1 MLGRLLSRVYERGV
15 RQKYRGLSPALFTPT
30 VDTQL
35 RRLNVH
41 EHVGMEIFQRF
52 GVNVPRSV
60 VVSNLANVKSAYATL
75 FPSGDGDVVVKAQV
89 LAGGRGKGR
98 FSNGFQGGVHMADSA
113 EEAQT
118 IAQKML
124 GSSLI
129 TKQTTEEGQPC
140 HKVLMVERLY
150 LRRELYLSILLD
162 RETGGPMMVA
172 STAGGMDIED
182 VAEKTPH
189 KILKEPINIVD
200 GPAPGQLKRLAKN
213 LGFKANK
220 IDQVEGMLE
229 KFYNMFMELDATMI
243 EVNPLAETSDG
254 KVMVC
259 DAKFNFDAN
268 AEYRQQSVFERRDT
282 SQEDPREVE
291 ASQQDLNYIGLTG
304 NIGCMVNGAG
314 LAMATM
320 DIIKLHGGDPAN
332 FLDVGGGASETQVQK
347 AFEILND
354 DPNVK
359 AILVNIFGGIMR
371 CDIIANGMISAAKC
385 IGLSKPVI
393 LRLQGT
399 NVKEATAA
407 IESSQ
412 FRMIMADDLD
422 DAALKAV
429 RIADITKQAEQI
441 QMNVSFNLPL

>member
-1 MLGRLLSRVYERGV
+1 MLVAS
-15 RQKYRGLSPALFTPT
+15 T
-30 VDTQL
+30 
-35 RRLNVH
+35 
-41 EHVGMEIFQRF
+41 
-52 GVNVPRSV
+52 
-60 VVSNLANVKSAYATL
+60 
-75 FPSGDGDVVVKAQV
+75 
-89 LAGGRGKGR
+89 AGGIG
-98 FSNGFQGGVHMADSA
+98 SN
-113 EEAQT
+113 
-118 IAQKML
+118 
-124 GSSLI
+124 LI

-140 HKVLMVERLY
+140 GKVLMVERLY

-182 VAEKTPH
+182 VAEQTPQ

-220 IDQVEGMLE
+220 IAQVEEMLL

-254 KVMVC
+254 KVVVC
-259 DAKFNFDAN
+259 DAKFNFDDN
-268 AEYRQQSVFERRDT
+268 AEFRQQSVFERRDT
-282 SQEDPREVE
+282 TQEDPREVE

-320 DIIKLHGGDPAN
+320 DIIKLQGGDPAN
-332 FLDVGGGASETQVQK
+332 FLDVGGGATDKQVTEALK
-347 AFEILND
+347 IIAS